1 MDPLAA
7 LIIGVSLFGCMMLS
21 YIRGWKDAVSQYT
34 RTADDSHDSASEG

>member
-21 YIRGWKDAVSQYT
+21 YIRGWKDAVAQCKVA
-34 RTADDSHDSASEG
+34 ADRVSNLSRKE